1 MDTTEMAVQ
10 LMPAVNITIEKI
22 PLNGTRTKEKI
33 ELEVTPE
40 HAAFLKE
47 LTNDAWCTSNTHIYR
62 LAIDDGTPPT
72 APSVRCLY
80 HNLLPQ

>member
-1 MDTTEMAVQ
+1 
-10 LMPAVNITIEKI
+10 MPAVNVTIEKI
-22 PLNGTRTKEKI
+22 PINGAHAKEKI

-47 LTNDAWCTSNTHIYR
+47 LTSDAWCTSDTHIYR
-62 LAIDDGTPPT
+62 LSIDDGTPPT
-72 APSVRCLY
+72 APSIRCLY

>member
-1 MDTTEMAVQ
+1 
-10 LMPAVNITIEKI
+10 MPAVNVTIEKI
-22 PLNGTRTKEKI
+22 PINDACDKETI
-33 ELEVTPE
+33 ELEVSQE

-47 LTNDAWCTSNTHIYR
+47 LTSDAWCASDTHIYR
-62 LAIDDGTPPT
+62 LSIEDETPPT